1 MNEEAEIGKKVRS
14 SRGKAMINTG
24 RSILSQK
31 LWVQILIGLFLGAVT
46 GLSLSPH
53 GLALIDWEY
62 AFPLGEWLSLPGIIF
77 LGLIQMVIIPLVACS
92 IILGICETASVEFLR
107 RMGLRVLLY
116 FVVTTTIAI
125 IIGLSLVNTI
135 KPGVQI
141 DSGLIQAALDSDA
154 MVGRIPKET
163 FEDLTIPER
172 VANLVPTNLAK
183 ASLDKNMLQ
192 IVIASI
198 LIGIAML
205 VIPKKHEKPFHELC
219 TSGQMIT
226 MEIIGWAMR
235 LAPYAVFGLLTNI
248 TIRLGP
254 QAFVS
259 VAVYMAVVICGL
271 ICMVSVYMFIL
282 ALIARVNPV
291 SFLKS
296 IREVQL
302 LAFSTSS
309 SAATMP
315 FSIAAAEE
323 KLNVRPDISRLI
335 IPLGATV
342 NMDGTAMYQVIAAL
356 FLCQVFGIDL
366 EMHEMVLLVITTVG
380 ASIGTP
386 GTPGVGIVVLA
397 TILAGIG
404 VPAEGLALILGVDRI
419 LDMCRTTVNVTGD
432 LTATLVMQRWLPQSM
447 LDDAAK
453 KNA

>member
-1 MNEEAEIGKKVRS
+1 MNDENKDIQPQAEVGSEVQS
-14 SRGKAMINTG
+14 SRGKTMISSG
-24 RSILSQK
+24 RSILEQR
-31 LWVQILIGLFLGAVT
+31 LWLQILVGLFLGATT
-46 GLSLSPH
+46 GLALSPQ
-53 GLALIDWEY
+53 GLALISDQY
-62 AFPLGEWLSLPGIIF
+62 AYPLGEWLALPGIIF

-92 IILGICETASVEFLR
+92 IILGICETASVEFLK
-107 RMGLRVLLY
+107 RMGLKVLIY
-116 FVVTTTIAI
+116 FVFTTTIAI
-125 IIGLSLVNTI
+125 LIGLTLVNTI
-135 KPGVQI
+135 QPGAHV

-154 MVGRIPKET
+154 AIGRIPQDT
-163 FEDLTIPER
+163 FEDLTVPQRI
-172 VANLVPTNLAK
+172 ANLVPTNLSK

-248 TIRLGP
+248 TIQLGP
-254 QAFVS
+254 EAIRS
-259 VAVYMAVVICGL
+259 VIVYMATVILGLVIMCGFYML
-271 ICMVSVYMFIL
+271 IV
-282 ALIARVNPV
+282 ALFAGRNPL

-323 KLNVRPDISRLI
+323 KLDVRPEVSRLVV
-335 IPLGATV
+335 PLGATV

-356 FLCQVFGIDL
+356 FLCQIFGIEL
-366 EMHEMVLLVITTVG
+366 ATHEMVLLVVTTVG

-397 TILAGIG
+397 TILAGVG
-404 VPAEGLALILGVDRI
+404 VPAEGIALILGVDRI

-432 LTATLVMQRWLPQSM
+432 LTATLVMQRLMPKSI
-447 LDDAAK
+447 A
-453 KNA
+453 